1 MVVVLLNVGG
11 GGGDFGRGCSIS
23 GGRISNSKSSSGVE
37 V

>member
-1 MVVVLLNVGG
+1 MVVVLLNVG